1 LRVLQILLDAVAR
14 LGLVVALLFLV
25 EDPRA
30 ASLVAIGATLA
41 TAARYA
47 IRGSVMDRETRAA
60 WSSVLGALR
69 SKDVRA
75 LETLR
80 EDQAGSTLIFDS
92 VREVAIFR
100 ASTVPDVVAAVLVAL
115 GLVGLLVARVS
126 LVWLG
131 VGAVSSLVV
140 LAVLLPALRRQ
151 RRAQLRGFATIGPV
165 ARDFQ
170 ALIGAAAELRATGSE
185 AAFARR
191 LEDLV
196 GRQAD
201 AEREALRYGAL
212 HASVPAVLAGV
223 AAFVPRSAVDALG
236 ASGRLFD
243 LGVLAAA
250 LLTSLLTLIRAVESA
265 RQARP
270 YLDVVS
276 KLSPGGV
283 LVREGP
289 RSIRSLVLDRVTVNH
304 AGGAVAP
311 KDLSFRLERGGL
323 AILGANGT
331 GKSTAVR
338 VALGLLGPDT
348 GTVSVDGE
356 ELRGPLASDRVAYLP
371 QRPYVDRSEPLAFH
385 LRLVGIEPSE
395 PWIMPA
401 LDRAGL
407 GPLLTRRSAATP
419 LEAPLGTLSGGEAQ
433 RFFIARTLGR
443 PADLVVLDEPE
454 VGLDT
459 PARER
464 LRSWLADVAEERPV
478 LLVAHDEAVVPSSF
492 VVLRLEHDSRS
503 PLGA

>member
-1 LRVLQILLDAVAR
+1 M
-14 LGLVVALLFLV
+14 VALLFLV

-30 ASLVAIGATLA
+30 ASVVAIGATLA

-60 WSSVLGALR
+60 WSSVLDSLR
-69 SKDVRA
+69 AKDVRA

-92 VREVAIFR
+92 VREVSLFR
-100 ASTVPDVVAAVLVAL
+100 ASTVPDVVAAILVVL
-115 GLVGLLVARVS
+115 GLIGLLVTRVS

-131 VGAVSSLVV
+131 VGALSSLVV

-185 AAFARR
+185 AAFVTG
-191 LEDLV
+191 LEELV
-196 GRQAD
+196 SRQAE

-212 HASVPAVLAGV
+212 HAAVPAVLAGV
-223 AAFVPRSAVDALG
+223 AALVPRSAVDALG

-243 LGVLAAA
+243 LGVIAAA
-250 LLTSLLTLIRAVESA
+250 LLTSLLTLIRAIESA

-270 YLDVVS
+270 YLDAVAALVPSGAS
-276 KLSPGGV
+276 KPRGSSDPPSIRALAVEHATVEHPGGQ
-283 LVREGP
+283 
-289 RSIRSLVLDRVTVNH
+289 
-304 AGGAVAP
+304 VAP
-311 KDLSFRLERGGL
+311 RDLSFRLDEGGL

-331 GKSTAVR
+331 GKSTAIRLV
-338 VALGLLGPDT
+338 LGLLVPDAGKVT
-348 GTVSVDGE
+348 IGGDEV
-356 ELRGPLASDRVAYLP
+356 RGPLASDRVAYLP
-371 QRPYVDRSEPLAFH
+371 QRPYIDRAESLEFH
-385 LRLVGIEPSE
+385 LRLAGIAPDE
-395 PWIMPA
+395 PWIAPA
-401 LDRAGL
+401 LERAGL
-407 GPLLTRRSAATP
+407 AALLAQRSDSSP
-419 LEAPLGTLSGGEAQ
+419 LETPIGTLSGGEAQ

-443 PADLVVLDEPE
+443 PADLVMLDEPE

-459 PARER
+459 AARER
-464 LRSWLADVAEERPV
+464 LRTWLEEVAKERPV

-492 VVLRLEHDSRS
+492 AVLRLEHGSRS

>member
-1 LRVLQILLDAVAR
+1 ML
-14 LGLVVALLFLV
+14 ALLCLV

-47 IRGSVMDRETRAA
+47 IRGSVLDRETRAA

-69 SKDVRA
+69 AKDVRA

-92 VREVAIFR
+92 VREVALFR
-100 ASTVPDVVAAVLVAL
+100 AGTVPDVAASVLAVL
-115 GLVGLLVARVS
+115 GLVGLLVSRVG

-131 VGAVSSLVV
+131 IGAVSSLVV
-140 LAVLLPALRRQ
+140 LAVLFPALRRQ

-185 AAFARR
+185 AAFVRG
-191 LEDLV
+191 LEALV
-196 GRQAD
+196 SRQAE

-212 HASVPAVLAGV
+212 HASVPAVLAAV

-236 ASGRLFD
+236 ATGRLFD

-250 LLTSLLTLIRAVESA
+250 LLTSLLTLIRAIESA

-276 KLSPGGV
+276 ELSPTAV
-283 LVREGP
+283 ARVEEP
-289 RSIRSLVLDRVTVNH
+289 RSIRSLVLERVTVEH
-304 AGGAVAP
+304 PGGRVAP
-311 KDLSFRLERGGL
+311 NDLSFRLEQGGL

-331 GKSTAVR
+331 GKSTAIR
-338 VALGLLGPDT
+338 LALGLLSPDA
-348 GTVSVDGE
+348 GTVSIDGE
-356 ELRGPLASDRVAYLP
+356 PLRGPLASDRVAYLP
-371 QRPYVDRSEPLAFH
+371 QRPYIDRSEPLAFH
-385 LRLVGIEPSE
+385 LQLVGIAPDED
-395 PWIMPA
+395 WIMAA
-401 LDRAGL
+401 LDRVGL
-407 GPLLTRRSAATP
+407 RSLLTRRQVAAP
-419 LEAPLGTLSGGEAQ
+419 LDTPLGTLSGGEAQ

-459 PARER
+459 PAREH
-464 LRSWLADVAEERPV
+464 LRQWLAEVAEERPV

-492 VVLRLEHDSRS
+492 AVLRLEHDSRS